1 MKNYQ
6 NQLDRFRAIA
16 KRLVDD
22 HCAELFSSYRLS
34 TDNMSDDVYHSH
46 LDVLGKQLDEHAQ
59 QFITTNNPGN
69 ESFRSEVWN
78 TCKKYLEQFV
88 SRSET
93 AM

>member
-6 NQLDRFRAIA
+6 NQLDRFKSIA

-34 TDNMSDDVYHSH
+34 TDNIGDDAYHSH

-78 TCKKYLEQFV
+78 VCKRYLDLFAQ
-88 SRSET
+88 RNQP
-93 AM
+93 A